1 MPWRPRFTGPARAV
15 ATRIAETVLVGLA
28 GYWTFFWGNTQLI
41 FRDHD
46 ALHWGLVNFD
56 QVRSG
61 AVWLGAN
68 MSLNQGLGTWNDVH
82 SSVLDLPLLLSSL
95 PDGLMRESVYGGLAV
110 AALYAAGAFLAG
122 AAGAS
127 RGVSRANGV
136 LLCFVTILPSPFLW
150 ARVAYSMRSMH
161 FAIALGAVLL
171 GSVIALAHLP
181 EGERRRRRA
190 LLAASAASAS
200 AIPLVTGAQAPF
212 ALAGPAIAATAFIAP
227 AVARTWVH
235 DRRALLSACAAMAV
249 VVVPVS
255 LLTVD
260 LVRQSAAGSG
270 SPLAV
275 SIAVAT
281 ARETGTW
288 GWTFDGLTQSFSW
301 YRPVVIG
308 AWIVALLAGFAASR
322 ARSRIHWSA
331 LVTLATIQIYG
342 MAHTAGVLRGSE
354 VSPRPEYL
362 FLSSIPVLCLL
373 CTTTAATAAG
383 WVRHRFVRRDAVDDP
398 SHVRRW
404 RPAAVLLIVP
414 VWLAAWTVDNR
425 ALRNEPTT
433 FPPGFGADA
442 QRLADDYGLSDNQ
455 TFRGRVLYLHT
466 TTDEE
471 DFDGALGPSVA
482 GGDPHLATLHAD
494 VPFLGVHSSFQTA
507 PFVEFMSTFFADG
520 APFIRN
526 WTVPTELDPAMAA
539 LAGVSTVLTEQP
551 LDVGLAGPAEG
562 IRLGAHDLYRYDVA
576 GANVGDVSP
585 TRVLIADGWSAAFAR
600 MQSPGFDPRRDVV
613 LATDPGV
620 GLVPATATSLRVDHD
635 RLHVSATSAGT
646 SLLVLPFEY
655 SACAQVTGRGG
666 NGSIRLL
673 RANGLFLG
681 VEFTG
686 NLDATIAYRTGL
698 LRSGCLSAP

>member
-15 ATRIAETVLVGLA
+15 AARIAETVLVGLA

-56 QVRSG
+56 QFRSG
-61 AVWLGAN
+61 ALWLGAN

-95 PDGLMRESVYGGLAV
+95 PDGLMRESVYGGLVV
-110 AALYAAGAFLAG
+110 AALYAAGFFLAG

-127 RGVSRANGV
+127 RGASRANGV

-171 GSVIALAHLP
+171 GSVIALSRLAD
-181 EGERRRRRA
+181 GDRRRRRA
-190 LLAASAASAS
+190 LLAACAASAAS
-200 AIPLVTGAQAPF
+200 IPLVTGAQAPF
-212 ALAGPAIAATAFIAP
+212 ALAGPAIAAIPFIAP
-227 AVARTWVH
+227 AVARTWTR
-235 DRRALLSACAAMAV
+235 DRGALLAACAAVTA

-288 GWTFDGLTQSFSW
+288 GWTFDGLSQSFYW

-308 AWIVALLAGFAASR
+308 SWIAALIAGFAASR
-322 ARSRIHWSA
+322 ARSRLHWSA

-342 MAHTAGVLRGSE
+342 MVHTAAVLRGSE

-373 CTTTAATAAG
+373 CATTAATAVG
-383 WVRHRFVRRDAVDDP
+383 WARHRLVRRDDD
-398 SHVRRW
+398 HARVRRW
-404 RPAAVLLIVP
+404 RPAAALLVVP

-433 FPPGFGADA
+433 FPPRFGADA
-442 QRLADDYGLSDNQ
+442 QRLADDYDLSDDQ

-466 TTDEE
+466 TTDDE
-471 DFDGALGPSVA
+471 DFGGALGPSLA

-551 LDVGLAGPAEG
+551 LDEGLAGPGEG

-613 LATDPGV
+613 LAEDPGV
-620 GLVPATATSLRVDHD
+620 GLVPAAATSLRVDHD
-635 RLHVSATSAGT
+635 RLHVSADSAGT

-655 SACAQVTGRGG
+655 SACARVTGHGG
-666 NGSIRLL
+666 NGSVRLH

-686 NLDATIAYRTGL
+686 RLDATIAYRAGL
-698 LRSGCLSAP
+698 LQSGCLSAP